1 MHATNSL
8 TGNWKPGGRESHP
21 HQLPLREAVNSNR
34 VIFDS
39 TTWFYET
46 KKSWTNFDI
55 SVIPKNAIRNSTSHS
70 LSLIAKGMPSNPP
83 TNLIASPNLKFPHN
97 ITWYPSIRRK
107 FPRYLRILDLDIR
120 GLLPTSAVNVHP

>member
-21 HQLPLREAVNSNR
+21 HHLLFYGKARNQIR

-46 KKSWTNFDI
+46 KKRWVNFDI
-55 SVIPKNAIRNSTSHS
+55 SVIPKNAIRNSTSQS
-70 LSLIAKGMPSNPP
+70 LSLIAKGIPSRPP
-83 TNLIASPNLKFPHN
+83 INFIIKPFLKSPHN
-97 ITWYPSIRRK
+97 MI
-107 FPRYLRILDLDIR
+107 
-120 GLLPTSAVNVHP
+120 